1 MPQDQELIDL
11 QKRLAYNLA
20 MQEET
25 QKVIAEQEQILYN
38 VEVEQS
44 ELEKL
49 IQELQGT
56 PENVQGN
63 EESFNIIL
71 NNIANEMLQG
81 INIEL
86 DKNEQG
92 ETIQ

>member
-1 MPQDQELIDL
+1 MTQELIGL
-11 QKRLAYNLA
+11 QNELAKNLNL
-20 MQEET
+20 QENLKLAISLKEQALITLET
-25 QKVIAEQEQILYN
+25 EQAIIERDILY
-38 VEVEQS
+38 
-44 ELEKL
+44 
-49 IQELQGT
+49 IQGNT
-56 PENVQGN
+56 QGN

-71 NNIANEMLQG
+71 NDIANEMLQG

>member
-1 MPQDQELIDL
+1 MTQELIGL
-11 QKRLAYNLA
+11 QNRLAFNLA

-38 VEVEQS
+38 MEVEQS
-44 ELEKL
+44 ELEKRM
-49 IQELQGT
+49 QELQGI

-63 EESFNIIL
+63 EASFNIIL

>member
-1 MPQDQELIDL
+1 MPQDQELLGL
-11 QKRLAYNLA
+11 QSRLAFNLA

-38 VEVEQS
+38 MEVEQG
-44 ELEKL
+44 ELEKRM
-49 IQELQGT
+49 QELQGM
-56 PENVQGN
+56 PENIQGN

-71 NNIANEMLQG
+71 NDIANEILQD
-81 INIEL
+81 INVEL